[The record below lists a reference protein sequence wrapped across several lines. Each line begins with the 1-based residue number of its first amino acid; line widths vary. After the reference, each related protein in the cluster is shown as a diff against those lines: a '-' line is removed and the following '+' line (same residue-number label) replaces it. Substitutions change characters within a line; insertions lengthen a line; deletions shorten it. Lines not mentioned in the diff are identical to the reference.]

1 MSDTEF
7 DVVIAA
13 YLIPDLAQKEFDALV
28 KLVEDEQLEVEGVAL
43 VTVGTFLLGQ
53 SAQAQTDGTWIS
65 NFSGSW
71 DNPVNWSGGNIADGA
86 GSTANFNFDVVGG
99 GLGITNNVNVSLDIT
114 SRTIGIVNIGD
125 LDGTNGYTI
134 STSGGFSLI
143 FDNGGS
149 NAQLNQ
155 TSGSFGDLIAV
166 GVILNSSLDITNA
179 SSSNALTIS
188 GAIGLANW
196 PISSGNNR
204 GSGIESAAPITFAI
218 AKVMAIA
225 VAMTSSQ

>member
-1 MSDTEF
+1 MNSSKTARPGRF
-7 DVVIAA
+7 A
-13 YLIPDLAQKEFDALV
+13 FLV
-28 KLVEDEQLEVEGVAL
+28 TVAL

-125 LDGTNGYTI
+125 LDGTNRYTI
-134 STSGGFSLI
+134 STSGGLSLI

-179 SSSNALTIS
+179 SSSNALMICAFVA
-188 GAIGLANW
+188 GM
-196 PISSGNNR
+196 GN
-204 GSGIESAAPITFAI
+204 F
-218 AKVMAIA
+218 
-225 VAMTSSQ
+225 TSFTV